1 MYSFEPFALTVAH
14 YLWQFLEITVFGF
27 FIAGLLQAVIRPGAL
42 QNLVGGGV
50 LRANAL
56 ASVIGFATPL
66 CCCTS
71 IPTAIEL
78 YRSTGRK
85 GPASAFLIA
94 TPWFNWYALIALTI
108 FLGWQF
114 AMAIA
119 FCGILI
125 GFITGC
131 AVDFLGRT
139 AEPQSAPELEVNDC
153 GGGGCCPS
161 CETVPEQN
169 IGPWLDLS
177 NPGQK
182 IKQALGTALE
192 LLKELAPWIVVGA
205 LIGGAVKQFLPD
217 SWVLHYGATSSLVG
231 LLLLAGVASILYTDS
246 LGSLPW
252 IHALQTKGLASGNA
266 MLLLIGG
273 VGTNIATLGPVSRFM
288 GRQVA
293 VVYAAGV
300 ILSALMLAAALNQLF

>member
-14 YLWQFLEITVFGF
+14 YLWQFLEIAVFGF
-27 FIAGLLQAVIRPGAL
+27 FIAGVLQAVIRPGAL
-42 QNLVGGGV
+42 QRLVGGGV
-50 LRANAL
+50 LRANAM
-56 ASVIGFATPL
+56 ASVVGFFTPL

-114 AMAIA
+114 AIAVA

-125 GFITGC
+125 GIITGC
-131 AVDFLGRT
+131 AVDFLGHS
-139 AEPQSAPELEVNDC
+139 EPQSAPELKVNDC
-153 GGGGCCPS
+153 EDEGCCLS
-161 CETVPEQN
+161 CGSVPEQN

-182 IKQALGTALE
+182 IKQALQTALE
-192 LLKELAPWIVVGA
+192 LLRELAPWIVAGA
-205 LIGGAVKQFLPD
+205 LLGAAVKQFLPD

-231 LLLLAGVASILYTDS
+231 LLLLAGIASILYTDS

-273 VGTNIATLGPVSRFM
+273 VGTNVATLGPVSRFM

-293 VVYAAGV
+293 VVYATGV
-300 ILSALMLAAALNQLF
+300 ILSALLLAAALNQIF